1 MIDHFDDVPG
11 WPAQQT
17 RVYAAPGERIPLGK
31 EATGRAERNAKW
43 KAANRAEYLA
53 GKRAWYH
60 RWKAK
65 NCRRKTSQ
73 LGSAA

>member
-1 MIDHFDDVPG
+1 MTWEDYDQVQG
-11 WPAQQT
+11 WPAKAT
-17 RVYAAPGERIPLGK
+17 RVYPCPGERIPLGR
-31 EATGRAERNAKW
+31 EATERAERNAKW

-60 RWKAK
+60 RWKTK
-65 NCRRKTSQ
+65 NCRPSR